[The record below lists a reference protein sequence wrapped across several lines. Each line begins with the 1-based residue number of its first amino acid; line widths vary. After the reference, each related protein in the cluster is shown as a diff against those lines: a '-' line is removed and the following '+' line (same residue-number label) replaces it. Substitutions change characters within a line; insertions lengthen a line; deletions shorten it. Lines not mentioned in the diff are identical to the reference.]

1 MTILGQDFVA
11 LVNTIQSVY
20 DLRGIGVQAVYV
32 SKGLWDWMRGMESRK
47 PMRGDCWLEGEQCY
61 DEADVAWKTARS
73 GALSVTV
80 SPCGADHNIPVKIK
94 YSGKQPWKIVVT
106 YRKED

>member
-11 LVNTIQSVY
+11 LVSTIQSVY

-32 SKGLWDWMRGMESRK
+32 CKGLWDWMYAMESRK
-47 PMRGDCWLEGEQCY
+47 PMRGGCWLEGEQYY
-61 DEADVAWKTARS
+61 DEANVVWKTTRS
-73 GALSVTV
+73 GAERVTMRPYGV
-80 SPCGADHNIPVKIK
+80 DHGIPVKIK
-94 YSGKQPWKIVVT
+94 HSGKQPWKFVVT